1 MDQTLFY
8 VFGIALVV
16 AAIALFATGT
26 RNKSF
31 PSGATMTVGL
41 LIFVGLVIATGTFAV
56 LNAKKEQTDR
66 RDKLAAEEKKVGA
79 TPVPGG
85 GEVPTPDAA
94 ELGAATPAA
103 PPAGAAAPSPPAG
116 QPKAKGPGGT
126 LDIAASPSQLAFN
139 TKSLSSKPGKVT
151 INFTNPAPIQHDVAV
166 EKGKTIT
173 GAILAKSDL
182 ISQSKT
188 SVSADLAP
196 GTYTFL
202 CTVPGHAQAGMQ
214 GTLTVK

>member
-173 GAILAKSDL
+173 GAILGKSNL

-188 SVSADLAP
+188 SVSVDLAP

>member
-196 GTYTFL
+196 GTYTVL